1 MTTEQKDILIKKY
14 EDFSSEDNPERKK
27 LLRFE
32 VFNILKELDSP
43 DTNDFHIWGLTY
55 YMSDD
60 DKEYHTNLA
69 LEKFLKAYELDSTNF
84 LACLYV
90 AHCLHDKGELDQA
103 LKYYEQVNKEDLK
116 EFQIWRY
123 VKLIEQI
130 GFCNYRLG
138 NKDIG
143 RKRFQ
148 EVLEWFR
155 KLPMEDR
162 AAPTELI
169 QCLPES
175 DEIVIEMKKIEDY
188 LN

>member
-1 MTTEQKDILIKKY
+1 MNLEYKDILIKRY
-14 EDFSSEDNPERKK
+14 EDFESEENPERKK
-27 LLRFE
+27 LLRSE
-32 VFNILKELDSP
+32 VFNILKELEGP

-55 YMSDD
+55 YMSDG

-69 LEKFLKAYELDSTNF
+69 LEKFLEAYELDSTNF

-90 AHCLHDKGELDQA
+90 AHCFHDKGELDSA
-103 LKYYEQVNKEDLK
+103 LKYYERVNKEELK

-130 GFCNYRLG
+130 GFCNYKLG
-138 NKDIG
+138 DKELG
-143 RKRFQ
+143 RKQFQ
-148 EVLEWFR
+148 EVLEWYR

-162 AAPTELI
+162 SVPTEMI

-175 DEIVIEMKKIEDY
+175 DEIVIEMKEIEDY

>member
-1 MTTEQKDILIKKY
+1 MSTEYKELLIKKY
-14 EDFSSEDNPERKK
+14 EAFSWEENQERKK

-32 VFNILKELDSP
+32 ILNVLKEVEEPDS
-43 DTNDFHIWGLTY
+43 DDFHIWGLTY

-69 LEKFLKAYELDSTNF
+69 LEKFLKAYELNPLNF
-84 LACLYV
+84 LACLYI
-90 AHCLHDKGELDQA
+90 AHCFHDKGELDNA
-103 LKYYEQVNKEDLK
+103 LKFYELVNKDDLK

-123 VKLIEQI
+123 VKLIEQM
-130 GFCNYRLG
+130 GFCNYKLGNQRLG
-138 NKDIG
+138 
-143 RKRFQ
+143 RKLFQ
-148 EVLEWFR
+148 EVLEWYR

-162 AAPTELI
+162 AVPIELL

-175 DEIVIEMKKIEDY
+175 DKIVIEIKEIEDY

>member
-1 MTTEQKDILIKKY
+1 MKAEYKEILIKKY
-14 EDFSSEDNPERKK
+14 EEFDLEENQERKK

-32 VFNILKELDSP
+32 VFNILKEVEEPDSE
-43 DTNDFHIWGLTY
+43 DFHILGLTY
-55 YMSDD
+55 YKSDD
-60 DKEYHTNLA
+60 DKEYNRNLA
-69 LEKFLKAYELDSTNF
+69 IEKFLEAYNLDSTNF

-90 AHCLHDKGELDQA
+90 AHCFHDNGELGDA
-103 LKYYEQVNKEDLK
+103 LKYYEQVNKQDLR

-130 GFCNYRLG
+130 GFCNYKLG
-138 NKDIG
+138 KKDIG
-143 RKRFQ
+143 RKQFQ
-148 EVLEWFR
+148 EVLEWYR

-162 AAPTELI
+162 AVPTEMM

-175 DEIVIEMKKIEDY
+175 DEIVIEMKEIEDY